1 MFFYIFVYFLYT
13 DQLFWVRLK
22 HLKSTKMF
30 DYIPTKFDWTIFYQQ
45 WFHVFRIQKRLF
57 GNRRERRRAMGEL
70 FHCHKTMSSIIV
82 SLAPDR
88 HREASSSSLKNTLI
102 VIPGV
107 FISKTLWS
115 SYHYDRRDV
124 YLKDTMAIK
133 SLWSQSVQEGLCI
146 LFSLQVHRQF
156 SILRFCSVQLDGPS
170 ENTNGITQHVT
181 SSIIVT

>member
-1 MFFYIFVYFLYT
+1 
-13 DQLFWVRLK
+13 
-22 HLKSTKMF
+22 
-30 DYIPTKFDWTIFYQQ
+30 
-45 WFHVFRIQKRLF
+45 
-57 GNRRERRRAMGEL
+57 MGEL

-124 YLKDTMAIK
+124 YLKDIMAI
-133 SLWSQSVQEGLCI
+133 
-146 LFSLQVHRQF
+146 
-156 SILRFCSVQLDGPS
+156 
-170 ENTNGITQHVT
+170 
-181 SSIIVT
+181 